1 MLKDEILP
9 ELNERE
15 CDEEKFIVFT
25 HVSDV
30 VETVTLR

>member
-9 ELNERE
+9 ELNERVR
-15 CDEEKFIVFT
+15 DEEKFIVFT

-30 VETVTLR
+30 V

>member
-9 ELNERE
+9 ELNERT

-25 HVSDV
+25 HVLDV
-30 VETVTLR
+30 V

>member
-9 ELNERE
+9 ELNERV
-15 CDEEKFIVFT
+15 CDEENFIVFT

-30 VETVTLR
+30 V

>member
-9 ELNERE
+9 ELNERV

-25 HVSDV
+25 HVLDLDV
-30 VETVTLR
+30 V

>member
-9 ELNERE
+9 ELNERVF
-15 CDEEKFIVFT
+15 DEKFIVFT

-30 VETVTLR
+30 V

>member
-9 ELNERE
+9 ELNARE
-15 CDEEKFIVFT
+15 CNEEKFIVFT

-30 VETVTLR
+30 V

>member
-9 ELNERE
+9 ELNERAY
-15 CDEEKFIVFT
+15 DEEKFIVFT

-30 VETVTLR
+30 V

>member
-1 MLKDEILP
+1 MLKYEILP
-9 ELNERE
+9 ELNERA

-30 VETVTLR
+30 V